1 MYFVTDLH
9 LLVIKMTIEEVEEN
23 LLVISYKDD
32 DKKNADKAFSNLY
45 WEYSRY
51 LGKVIGNALKGM
63 GIYDED
69 LFETVKNNTFITVYK
84 KPLSF
89 SSKGAKN
96 DKGFKG
102 WLATIAKN
110 ELKQL
115 LEEYFQKD
123 NELTPEIKESM
134 IESMDVPT
142 ELQQSI
148 NHKTLNDAMANLS
161 ERDRH
166 ILRTLYL
173 YYEEGRKTPSEVL
186 DMLCKLYDTTRAN
199 IRQIKS
205 RSEKKI
211 IKYFAKRTSLKPLK
225 K

>member
-1 MYFVTDLH
+1 
-9 LLVIKMTIEEVEEN
+9 MTIEKVEEI
-23 LLVISYKDD
+23 LLIISYKED
-32 DKKNADKAFSNLY
+32 DKQGADKAFCQLY
-45 WEYSRY
+45 YEYSHY
-51 LGKVIGNALKGM
+51 LGKVIGNALRGM
-63 GIYDED
+63 GIYDEE
-69 LFETVKNNTFITVYK
+69 LFETVKNNTFITIYE

-102 WLATIAKN
+102 WIATIARN

-123 NELTPEIKESM
+123 SELTPEIKESM
-134 IESMDVPT
+134 IESIVVPT
-142 ELQQSI
+142 ELQESI

-173 YYEEGRKTPSEVL
+173 YYEEGRKTPSKVL
-186 DMLCKLYDTTRAN
+186 DMLCKLYDTKRPN

-211 IKYFAKRTSLKPLK
+211 IEYFAKRTSLKPLK